1 MYVPSRYVG
10 IQVFE
15 RQEVV
20 EKVILRSGEFLRRCG
35 RSRRRGLRLHLI
47 GNYIPSLTSIMPWND
62 YSLTRSISM

>member
-10 IQVFE
+10 IQAFE

-35 RSRRRGLRLHLI
+35 RCGRCGRSRRRGLRLHLI
-47 GNYIPSLTSIMPWND
+47 GNYIGRYLA
-62 YSLTRSISM
+62 